1 MYTII
6 MYINLVHKRKEDME
20 RGCPHSGGGP
30 IGDDSKTK
38 LWPLPNA
45 VPMPTRETLP
55 DVWFGLGCV
64 KVVKWFLV
72 GQEKEREIFSRWFV
86 VGGETLINRYSVS
99 A

>member
-20 RGCPHSGGGP
+20 RGCPHSGGDP

-38 LWPLPNA
+38 LRPLPNA
-45 VPMPTRETLP
+45 VPMPTRETFP

-64 KVVKWFLV
+64 KVVTRNGFWLARKKSAKFSLSLV
-72 GQEKEREIFSRWFV
+72 CGR
-86 VGGETLINRYSVS
+86 VGKP
-99 A
+99 